1 MTPESERPI
10 DRIALGGFAS
20 AVVVL
25 CFATIGHAQFFDQWG
40 PAVSLDPGG
49 LLGVNTFANDGCPHE
64 SPDGQRLFLASN
76 RPGSFGSNDI
86 WVALRAGSEGA
97 WEPPMNLGA
106 PVNLAS
112 NDFCPTPLPGNQL
125 LFVSARA
132 NTCGGAGNNPDIY
145 YTRLH
150 PVRGWLPLRHLGCD
164 VNSGSEEFSPSFV
177 EAEEQTMLFFSS
189 NRAGGVNHQIYMS
202 LQQSDGSW
210 GLATSVDELNMP
222 GANDARPNVRK
233 DGLEIVFD
241 SNRAGGAPDIYTATR
256 SSVFEPWS
264 APQPLGPNVNTASAE
279 TRASLSRDGTRLY
292 FGSNRPGSVA
302 NSVDIYVST
311 RSGPGQ
317 Q

>member
-1 MTPESERPI
+1 
-10 DRIALGGFAS
+10 
-20 AVVVL
+20 
-25 CFATIGHAQFFDQWG
+25 
-40 PAVSLDPGG
+40 
-49 LLGVNTFANDGCPHE
+49 
-64 SPDGQRLFLASN
+64 
-76 RPGSFGSNDI
+76 
-86 WVALRAGSEGA
+86 
-97 WEPPMNLGA
+97 MNAGA
-106 PVNLAS
+106 PVNSAS

-150 PVRGWLPLRHLGCD
+150 PVLGWLPLRHLGCD
-164 VNSGSEEFSPSFV
+164 VNSGSEEFSPSLV
-177 EAEEQTMLFFSS
+177 EAEGQSMLFFSS
-189 NRAGGVNHQIYMS
+189 NRADGVNHRIYMS

-210 GLATSVDELNMP
+210 GPATSVDELNVP
-222 GANDARPNVRK
+222 GAYDARPNVRK

-317 Q
+317 P